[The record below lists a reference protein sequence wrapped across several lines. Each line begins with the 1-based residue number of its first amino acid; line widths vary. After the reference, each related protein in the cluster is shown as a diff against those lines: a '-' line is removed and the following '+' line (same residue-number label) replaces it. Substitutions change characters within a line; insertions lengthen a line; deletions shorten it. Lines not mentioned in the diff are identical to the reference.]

1 MNTIKN
7 KLLWIYLLSAGIY
20 ATQGLESMPNMA
32 LFAYLKEKLHF
43 NPSTIM
49 YLGALT
55 SLAWLI
61 KPILGYLI
69 DNYLS
74 AKKWILISLLGS
86 LGICLYLGLSPFIP
100 LFILIPILM
109 LANFN
114 TATRDVANDGIMCVE
129 GKKENKCDKIQSIQW
144 IAITVASIIVGL
156 FGGYIADHYSYQLG
170 YLCLIPIYLII
181 MGIVLRYRTN
191 VPKNRTIISR
201 CNGCRHYEN
210 CDLSDYNVCT
220 DYEPYKDCDYYGL
233 PEFVH
238 KEPCKIKSSLWQSIL
253 SYKDIFTNKQFLLGC
268 LFLFVYKFAPGFGTP
283 LSFIEKDIFHW
294 SWTFMSILGAI
305 ASIISIIGAI
315 IYYKISHK
323 LNVKKVLFYSVF
335 LVGITN
341 LCYLYFTPISDII
354 YTMVFSFL
362 GMFIFLNTMSWMA
375 KSTLPGK
382 EATSFAL
389 LCSINNLSGTL
400 STITGAW
407 LFPILGLRVIII
419 LASLSAFLSLP
430 ILNRLE
436 IK

>member
-1 MNTIKN
+1 MKS
-7 KLLWIYLLSAGIY
+7 KLFWIYVLSASIYFAQGIE
-20 ATQGLESMPNMA
+20 GLPGIA
-32 LFAYLKEKLHF
+32 LFAYLKDKLHF
-43 NPSTIM
+43 DPSTIM

-55 SLAWLI
+55 SLAWII

-74 AKKWILISLLGS
+74 AKKWILLSLLGN
-86 LGICLYLGLSPFIP
+86 LGICLYLGLSPIIP
-100 LFILIPILM
+100 LGILIPILM

-144 IAITVASIIVGL
+144 ISITVASIITGL

-181 MGIVLRYRTN
+181 LGIVLKYKTN
-191 VPKNRTIISR
+191 VHKNRTIES
-201 CNGCRHYEN
+201 CYNCLYKEN
-210 CDLSDYNVCT
+210 CDFSDNRWC
-220 DYEPYKDCDYYGL
+220 
-233 PEFVH
+233 
-238 KEPCKIKSSLWQSIL
+238 Q
-253 SYKDIFTNKQFLLGC
+253 SYKKEKVHILEIICSYKELFTNKQFLLGC

-283 LSFIEKDIFHW
+283 LMFIEKNQFHW
-294 SWTFMSILGAI
+294 SYTFMSILGAI
-305 ASIISIIGAI
+305 SSLISIIGAI
-315 IYYKISHK
+315 IYCKISHK
-323 LNVKKVLFYSVF
+323 LNVKKILFYSVF

-354 YTMVFSFL
+354 YTMIFSFL

-389 LCSINNLSGTL
+389 LCSISNLSGTL

-407 LFPILGLRVIII
+407 IFPLLGLKTIII
-419 LASLSAFLSLP
+419 IASCSAFLSLP
-430 ILNRLE
+430 ILKRLN
-436 IK
+436 IR